1 MDILAISYHNIGPFR
16 NKTLSVVFHHGK
28 YLIQAPIGSGKS
40 FLFFDGP
47 IYGLYKYSTRRM
59 LHIEEKKWF
68 IKLLFSH
75 QDQLYLVVRDMSAAK
90 AKDSCKSRLFLIA
103 DQHKVIDI
111 LATHQDTLY
120 ENIDI
125 QTLLHDAWISM
136 EEVSFKNETDVQQSL
151 DQLLPPRQVFVS
163 TVFLMQDSPNI
174 FELTPTERLLVLKNV
189 FNLLD
194 IDQAKDMIADR
205 KRQLQTEKKVLSDT
219 AQIDQKLQTNVS
231 ALLDAIHTLLWVNLD
246 FGDITKLRDFY
257 DEVILLR
264 DKISIAWFDL
274 WAWDDA
280 LLDTI
285 RQVIEHHQ
293 KAEWILLHEKEV
305 CSKDV
310 LSLGEQQAGIDRDII
325 TTQAGIDDCIK
336 NIALL
341 QWLSLDVL
349 REQEQKLT
357 TQQSDLWSKLAHDR
371 IQAFAKVSFDDW
383 HKLYQFITEVINEG
397 KLLAESQKSWEL
409 QQSQLQ
415 QSLQDIDSKQKQFV
429 LEPGTL
435 WYDKMQKASSQV
447 VATLETE
454 LWLLRQ
460 QQTHLLWVQKEYTDE
475 LARLEQSLQTL
486 LHGEDSRVQECMTK
500 IRGLLVIDTTV
511 ENDVLQILAD
521 YIGGDQLHAMQD
533 RIALLRDKMQAMT
546 ADDTLAQLSSKIAEL
561 TWKIADISTHIQTY
575 IPDFMEEWQQAVDE
589 TSTKKATIAQQLA
602 ALTQDQSYV
611 LGQERMTQIKEFLL
625 DIDWKALQISYAEYQ
640 VLQQKKEQVQNDM
653 RHMQDRQQQL
663 ATLENKKTELQ
674 TRLELFVTQAKDIAN
689 RLAEIKEKQIVLETR
704 LDAYP
709 RAALQQAT
717 TLLQTIQS
725 SVQHI
730 RYLISDYAHNKIK
743 VKSLLEQEEVMNNLY
758 TIFSKELLLLVLSES
773 LPLLADIINVF
784 LAQVVPFQLALR
796 VVGEDDKLEL
806 EAIISDEHGEREVKS
821 LSGGQ
826 RVILKLVWMLALS
839 SFMRSPLLF
848 LDETIN
854 NLDKDTVGIVAD
866 MLADFI
872 KKNDIKLYTIT
883 HSEQIQAMG
892 IWDGVIKL

>member
-16 NKTLSVVFHHGK
+16 NKTQSVIFHHGK

-90 AKDSCKSRLFLIA
+90 AKDSCKSRLSLVSDHIA
-103 DQHKVIDI
+103 VKAI
-111 LATHQDTLY
+111 LANHQDTLY

-125 QTLLHDAWISM
+125 QNILQHEGIVM
-136 EEVSFKNETDVQQSL
+136 EEVSFKNETDVQQNL

-194 IDQAKDMIADR
+194 IDQAKDVLADR

-219 AQIDQKLQTNVS
+219 GQIDQKLQANV
-231 ALLDAIHTLLWVNLD
+231 ATLLDAIQSLLWVSLD
-246 FGDITKLRDFY
+246 LGDTTSLRAFY
-257 DEVILLR
+257 DEIQLVR
-264 DKISIAWFDL
+264 DKITIAGFDL
-274 WAWDDA
+274 GAWNDDV
-280 LLDTI
+280 LETI
-285 RQVIEHHQ
+285 RQLIEKYQHI
-293 KAEWILLHEKEV
+293 ESILVHEKDTYMKDKQTLLV
-305 CSKDV
+305 QQTNLANDQASIQKDMDRCS
-310 LSLGEQQAGIDRDII
+310 ADI
-325 TTQAGIDDCIK
+325 A
-336 NIALL
+336 AL

-349 REQEQKLT
+349 LTQEQEISD
-357 TQQSDLWSKLAHDR
+357 QQDALWKSLSHEH
-371 IQAFAKVSFDDW
+371 ISSFADKVFDDW
-383 HKLYQFITEVINEG
+383 HTLYQFVTDVINEG

-409 QQSQLQ
+409 QRGQLKQ
-415 QSLQDIDSKQKQFV
+415 ALQDIVEQEKQTV
-429 LEPGTL
+429 LEPGTI
-435 WYDKMQKASSQV
+435 WYEKMQKSIAQLVSRLNS
-447 VATLETE
+447 E
-454 LWLLRQ
+454 LSLSRQ
-460 QQTHLLWVQKEYTDE
+460 QYEHLLWVQKEYTDE
-475 LARLEQSLQTL
+475 LIGLEKSLQTV
-486 LHGEDSRVQECMTK
+486 LHGDDSRVQLCLAE
-500 IRGLLVIDTTV
+500 IRSILTLGSDQEEKLVS
-511 ENDVLQILAD
+511 ILAR
-521 YIGGDQLHAMQD
+521 YIGGDQIQMIQD
-533 RIALLRDKMQAMT
+533 RIVVLQTKVHDIASENI
-546 ADDTLAQLSSKIAEL
+546 LAQLA
-561 TWKIADISTHIQTY
+561 TTIADIEKRIASLHVDPKGH
-575 IPDFMEEWQQAVDE
+575 IPDFMQEWQQEVDALLA
-589 TSTKKATIAQQLA
+589 KKAKINWDLS
-602 ALTQDQSYV
+602 ALQADKTHV
-611 LGQERMTQIKEFLL
+611 VGQERMDAIKRFLIA
-625 DIDWKALQISYAEYQ
+625 IDWKSIQASYAHYQ
-640 VLQQKKEQVQNDM
+640 DLQQKKEQMQKDI
-653 RHMQDRQQQL
+653 RSMQDRQQQL
-663 ATLENKKTELQ
+663 SVLEHKKTELQ
-674 TRLELFVTQAKDIAN
+674 TRLELVSTQIKDLAQRLEEIIQKQSDVEA
-689 RLAEIKEKQIVLETR
+689 RLAV
-704 LDAYP
+704 YP
-709 RAALQQAT
+709 RIALQQAIALT
-717 TLLQTIQS
+717 QTIQT

-730 RYLISDYAHNKIK
+730 RYLISDYAHNKLK
-743 VKSLLEQEEVMNNLY
+743 VKTLLEQEETINNLY

-784 LAQVVPFQLALR
+784 LSQVVPFQLQMR

-806 EAIISDEHGEREVKS
+806 EAIISDSHGAREVKS

-866 MLADFI
+866 MLSDFI

-892 IWDGVIKL
+892 IWDGVIQL